1 MYLNLGLSD
10 VTASRIVSATSLAE
24 EPFSNLG
31 LNAEILFW
39 VISAYGKSAL
49 LVLTSPFSDVITC
62 LPIFRFFIKLVF
74 ITPGSIS
81 MTYIPKSCIHI
92 SKIHLDLLRQ
102 I

>member
-10 VTASRIVSATSLAE
+10 VTASRIASATSLGE

-49 LVLTSPFSDVITC
+49 LVFPAEE
-62 LPIFRFFIKLVF
+62 
-74 ITPGSIS
+74 
-81 MTYIPKSCIHI
+81 KSQILYQM
-92 SKIHLDLLRQ
+92 SFQLLMQ
-102 I
+102 FAAV